1 VSAVS
6 IKGLNCSICVGKR
19 ASSVTWYGTLWYGRT
34 IFYDTKEVEEEEEA
48 QKVRQIGTH
57 MM

>member
-1 VSAVS
+1 M
-6 IKGLNCSICVGKR
+6 GKR
-19 ASSVTWYGTLWYGRT
+19 ASSVTWYLRYGRT
-34 IFYDTKEVEEEEEA
+34 IFYDTKEVEEEEEEA

>member
-1 VSAVS
+1 MLFC
-6 IKGLNCSICVGKR
+6 GLLLGFKLFNLCGKACEQR
-19 ASSVTWYGTLWYGRT
+19 HVVRSGRT